1 MGVGR
6 ARHGDGVG
14 AVLQAIAG
22 LVLNGRAGGLLLHV
36 GREAAALNHEAVD
49 DAVEDRAVVMAVP
62 GVLEKVGDRVG
73 GGLGVEFQG
82 DGAEIGVQF
91 DHLALSFGGGGKNWA
106 GEGRGQR

>member
-1 MGVGR
+1 
-6 ARHGDGVG
+6 
-14 AVLQAIAG
+14 
-22 LVLNGRAGGLLLHV
+22 
-36 GREAAALNHEAVD
+36 
-49 DAVEDRAVVMAVP
+49 MAVP
-62 GVLEKVGDRVG
+62 GVLEEVGDRVG